1 MYCAGNTDRR
11 DTVRATWGNVVW
23 REKIS
28 ALYNATYQ
36 ILFIVG
42 MLGYL
47 MFLDLNGISYAN
59 TVAPTPNTADLGTDE
74 IAAVF
79 GKRRYLGIGG
89 IGSHI

>member
-1 MYCAGNTDRR
+1 MHRLLCAGNTDRR

-47 MFLDLNGISYAN
+47 MFRDLKGISYAN
-59 TVAPTPNTADLGTDE
+59 
-74 IAAVF
+74 
-79 GKRRYLGIGG
+79 RRSRLYNLPVLL
-89 IGSHI
+89 